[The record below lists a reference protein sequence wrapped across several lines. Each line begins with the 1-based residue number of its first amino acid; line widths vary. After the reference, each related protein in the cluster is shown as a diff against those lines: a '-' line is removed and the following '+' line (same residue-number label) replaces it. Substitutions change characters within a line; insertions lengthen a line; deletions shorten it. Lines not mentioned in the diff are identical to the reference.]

1 MMPNSPG
8 SGKHQAEVAAWQLK
22 HHGTTDRLVTI
33 WRRIFAAADCDP
45 VWLALGFGDRY
56 TSAAD
61 VFASFNQSSRVGCV
75 MDSSTWAFLL
85 LAIGVLLFVAEVFI
99 PSGGAI
105 TVVAASCL
113 LAAVW
118 CAWTAWWHSN
128 PAMFWT
134 FLGIMLIVTPAAVG
148 GAFTVWQHT
157 PLGRRT
163 ILQPPTPDEVAA
175 FTEIEQ
181 RLREL
186 VGRLGDTV
194 SPLNPAGI
202 VKIDGDRVQ
211 CQSEGMIIDRGCKVR
226 VIGVQGSHVI
236 VRRVAESDAASLVDR
251 ESEAGSGRR
260 AGDAGGRLDFDFPAS

>member
-1 MMPNSPG
+1 
-8 SGKHQAEVAAWQLK
+8 
-22 HHGTTDRLVTI
+22 
-33 WRRIFAAADCDP
+33 
-45 VWLALGFGDRY
+45 
-56 TSAAD
+56 
-61 VFASFNQSSRVGCV
+61 

-105 TVVAASCL
+105 TILAASCL
-113 LAAVW
+113 LASVW

-128 PAMFWT
+128 PTMFWT

-157 PLGRRT
+157 PLGRRA

-175 FTEIEQ
+175 FTEIGQ
-181 RLREL
+181 RLAEL
-186 VGRLGDTV
+186 VGKVGDTV

-202 VKIDGDRVQ
+202 VKIDGERVQ

-226 VIGVQGSHVI
+226 VIAVQGSHVL
-236 VRRVAESDAASLVDR
+236 VRRVAEDR
-251 ESEAGSGRR
+251 SGSPPDETADTGDSRR
-260 AGDAGGRLDFDFPAS
+260 VADAGQRLDFDFPSS